1 MRAASRSMRLPGIF
15 GIARTR
21 ATKNGNVSR
30 PVSAADGKDTESH
43 PHAPSPVRPVGG
55 VARAGGGG
63 AHVHL
68 PAGGCRRAG
77 DQGRAT
83 GRRLRALLR
92 QARRAA
98 RSVCSLPK
106 LGSFPS
112 PACGGGTGR
121 GHATRFVRASSPPP
135 PPPPPPP
142 PRGGGGGG
150 GAHATRFVRASS
162 PPPQPSPA
170 SGGGS
175 RPSKRKGRARQE
187 RVFRVAQ
194 P

>member
-1 MRAASRSMRLPGIF
+1 MSPVPSPRRTARIRVGNGEAAVAHP
-15 GIARTR
+15 
-21 ATKNGNVSR
+21 TKS
-30 PVSAADGKDTESH
+30 P
-43 PHAPSPVRPVGG
+43 PSPVRPVGG

-121 GHATRFVRASSPPP
+121 GHATRFVRASSAPPP
-135 PPPPPPP
+135 PPPPA
-142 PRGGGGGG
+142 RGGN
-150 GAHATRFVRASS
+150 S
-162 PPPQPSPA
+162 P
-170 SGGGS
+170 G
-175 RPSKRKGRARQE
+175 KRG
-187 RVFRVAQ
+187 
-194 P
+194 

>member
-77 DQGRAT
+77 DQARAT
-83 GRRLRALLR
+83 RRRLRALLR

-135 PPPPPPP
+135 PPPPP
-142 PRGGGGGG
+142 RGGGG
-150 GAHATRFVRASS
+150 
-162 PPPQPSPA
+162 
-170 SGGGS
+170 
-175 RPSKRKGRARQE
+175 RPSKRGGRGRAE

-194 P
+194 PRQGIAGARPRARR

>member
-15 GIARTR
+15 GIALIPRDGASRLFRMRAQKTVMSPVPSPRRTAR
-21 ATKNGNVSR
+21 IRVGNGEAAVAHPTK
-30 PVSAADGKDTESH
+30 SH

-106 LGSFPS
+106 LGAFPS

-142 PRGGGGGG
+142 GGGGPRHPGG
-150 GAHATRFVRASS
+150 ER
-162 PPPQPSPA
+162 PSE
-170 SGGGS
+170 GGRRRGGS
-175 RPSKRKGRARQE
+175 TA
-187 RVFRVAQ
+187 
-194 P
+194 